1 MDAKT
6 LVKVLKQVVR
16 EEVRSVIK
24 EELTE
29 ILKDGLRPTINEI
42 KTKETIGKS
51 SLEQHQQ
58 IWNES
63 TPAGPNKRKTVKFN
77 KTGFADILNETDSLK
92 EQNPYASSM
101 NQPLNEDIMM
111 TSVNAQSFGH
121 VREKMRSQ
129 MMGISAP
136 QVMADPETGKS
147 IQVDPVVAKAMTR
160 DYSALMKA
168 MDKKKGRG

>member
-29 ILKDGLRPTINEI
+29 ILQEGLQSTINEI
-42 KTKETIGKS
+42 ANNQKPNIQETKQTKKKSVEFKKTS
-51 SLEQHQQ
+51 
-58 IWNES
+58 
-63 TPAGPNKRKTVKFN
+63 
-77 KTGFADILNETDSLK
+77 FADILNETDSLR
-92 EQNPYASSM
+92 EQSPYGASM

-111 TSVNAQSFGH
+111 TSTNAQSFGH

-129 MMGISAP
+129 MMGITVP
-136 QVMADPETGKS
+136 EVMADPDTGKAM
-147 IQVDPVVAKAMTR
+147 QVDPVVAKAMTR

>member
-29 ILKDGLRPTINEI
+29 ILQEGLQSTINEI
-42 KTKETIGKS
+42 ANTKKPNIQETKQTKKKSVEFKKTS
-51 SLEQHQQ
+51 
-58 IWNES
+58 
-63 TPAGPNKRKTVKFN
+63 
-77 KTGFADILNETDSLK
+77 FADILNETDSLR
-92 EQNPYASSM
+92 EQSPYGAAM
-101 NQPLNEDIMM
+101 NQTLNEDITM
-111 TSVNAQSFGH
+111 TSADVQSFGH

-129 MMGISAP
+129 MMGITVP
-136 QVMADPETGKS
+136 EVIADPETGRNMK
-147 IQVDPVVAKAMTR
+147 VDPVVAKAMTR

-168 MDKKKGRG
+168 MDKKKGKG